1 MASVRYVAISATI
14 QNVEDIAESMGAPTQ
29 GSYAFGEEVRPA
41 KLTTIVKGFP
51 TTMADFLFE
60 RRLNS
65 HLTGIIQQYSKG
77 LPTLVFC
84 R

>member
-1 MASVRYVAISATI
+1 MRYVAISATI
-14 QNVEDIAESMGAPTQ
+14 QNVEDIAEWLDAPPQ
-29 GSYAFGEEVRPA
+29 GIFAFGEEVRPA

-51 TTMADFLFE
+51 TTTTDFLFE

-65 HLTGIIQQYSKG
+65 HLTGIIKQYSNG